1 MNCPNCETSGAYTGL
16 RTVQCQ
22 NLSCRHYDAR
32 YAAKIREEEANRIFD
47 DIFLYEKA
55 EKLILLRGEI
65 GKDDVDDT

>member
-16 RTVQCQ
+16 RT
-22 NLSCRHYDAR
+22 
-32 YAAKIREEEANRIFD
+32 ANRIFD